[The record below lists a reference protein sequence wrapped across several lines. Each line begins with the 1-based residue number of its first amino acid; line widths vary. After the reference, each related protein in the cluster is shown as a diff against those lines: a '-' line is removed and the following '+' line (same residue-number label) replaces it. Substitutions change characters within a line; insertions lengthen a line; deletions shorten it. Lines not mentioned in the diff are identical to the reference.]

1 MSSQQ
6 PKQRLSLLPNVK
18 KVYSIIHA
26 STGSIGGNADGGAIY
41 GETTA
46 FSLQNMINLMKV
58 HTGFDSSSRFID
70 IGSGLGKPNL
80 HVAQDPG
87 VEFSLGIEV
96 KKLRWMLSLHNLH
109 SVLKYRIEQAHS
121 TGLHTTDLLGF
132 NCFFSYGDITDA
144 KIFDPFTHVYMN
156 DIGFPP
162 TLMKKIS
169 HIFHGVVQLT

>member
-1 MSSQQ
+1 
-6 PKQRLSLLPNVK
+6 
-18 KVYSIIHA
+18 
-26 STGSIGGNADGGAIY
+26 
-41 GETTA
+41 
-46 FSLQNMINLMKV
+46 MINLMKV
-58 HTGFDSSSRFID
+58 HTGFDSSSCFID

-132 NCFFSYGDITDA
+132 NCFFPMGI
-144 KIFDPFTHVYMN
+144 
-156 DIGFPP
+156 
-162 TLMKKIS
+162 
-169 HIFHGVVQLT
+169 

>member
-1 MSSQQ
+1 
-6 PKQRLSLLPNVK
+6 
-18 KVYSIIHA
+18 
-26 STGSIGGNADGGAIY
+26 
-41 GETTA
+41 
-46 FSLQNMINLMKV
+46 MINLMKV

-96 KKLRWMLSLHNLH
+96 KKLRGMLSLQNLH
-109 SVLKYRIEQAHS
+109 SVLQYRIEQAHS

-132 NCFFSYGDITDA
+132 NCFFSYGDVTDA
-144 KIFDPFTHVYMN
+144 KIFDPFTHVYMY